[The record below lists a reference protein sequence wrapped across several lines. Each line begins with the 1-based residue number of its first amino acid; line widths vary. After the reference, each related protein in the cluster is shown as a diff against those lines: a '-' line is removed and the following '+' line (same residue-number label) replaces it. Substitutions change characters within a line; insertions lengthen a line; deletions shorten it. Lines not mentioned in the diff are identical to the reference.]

1 MMSGQAKRF
10 LMGDHNLSSHART
23 HQSTLQL
30 ATSSLNMHSAEF
42 HELNAK
48 YNAER
53 DRYDSLNQD
62 AIEKG
67 DIATKYI
74 LKLMNENR
82 STPHSSENMAIM
94 EKLNSDA
101 DISSELAHKT
111 RAKLIEMNRI
121 LQSMCEE

>member
-1 MMSGQAKRF
+1 MP
-10 LMGDHNLSSHART
+10 
-23 HQSTLQL
+23 
-30 ATSSLNMHSAEF
+30 SAEF
-42 HELNAK
+42 HELNTK
-48 YNAER
+48 YNVEH
-53 DRYDSLNQD
+53 DRYDALNQD

-94 EKLNSDA
+94 EKLNIDA